1 MAMVLCMQFDLKT
14 TAVFLRMECILNNT
28 VKEKRQ
34 TYVVLL
40 DLVLK
45 ARGISPKFTWAG
57 GRNHELIV
65 LSTQLGNTY
74 CGIFIV
80 TNF

>member
-1 MAMVLCMQFDLKT
+1 MAMALCMQFDLKT
-14 TAVFLRMECILNNT
+14 TAVFLRTECILNST

-45 ARGISPKFTWAG
+45 KQEVYHLNSHQQGVEIM
-57 GRNHELIV
+57 N
-65 LSTQLGNTY
+65 
-74 CGIFIV
+74 
-80 TNF
+80 